1 MIDAVAWLERQI
13 AGAPEQL
20 RERMLAAV
28 MPADNVAQALADAA
42 FLCLRRALENPDDA
56 LDLLAAD
63 ALLTHACAAAAEQ
76 GDDALMRFT
85 ESLGAPQFQQ
95 LIEQR
100 A

>member
-1 MIDAVAWLERQI
+1 MTDAVAWLERQI
-13 AGAPEQL
+13 AGAPEPL
-20 RERMLAAV
+20 RARMLAAV
-28 MPADNVAQALADAA
+28 MPADNVPQALADAA
-42 FLCLRRALENPDDA
+42 FNCLRRALENPDDA

-76 GDDALMRFT
+76 GDAALMRFT